1 MTRNYKSLSTALT
14 SRGML
19 LHFKEN
25 ELIARCGHD
34 IMKKFSE
41 QYSHARYYIYC
52 KLIFSIDTWYM
63 IQCKLF
69 EINVCH
75 YTCSFH
81 TCVLGGLTRRF
92 QPVHQQKDLVGA
104 MLLRSIRTNSSQ
116 VFSQGL
122 DSILNFVVT
131 LALPRYIATSFVS
144 ADAGSRSAHDV
155 ARTKGYAW

>member
-19 LHFKEN
+19 LRFKEN

-63 IQCKLF
+63 IQCKFF

-75 YTCSFH
+75 YTCSSH

-92 QPVHQQKDLVGA
+92 QPVHQQKE
-104 MLLRSIRTNSSQ
+104 LRWSDATTFDQNKQFLSIFPRTGFNTEFCSY
-116 VFSQGL
+116 FSL
-122 DSILNFVVT
+122 S
-131 LALPRYIATSFVS
+131 
-144 ADAGSRSAHDV
+144 
-155 ARTKGYAW
+155 